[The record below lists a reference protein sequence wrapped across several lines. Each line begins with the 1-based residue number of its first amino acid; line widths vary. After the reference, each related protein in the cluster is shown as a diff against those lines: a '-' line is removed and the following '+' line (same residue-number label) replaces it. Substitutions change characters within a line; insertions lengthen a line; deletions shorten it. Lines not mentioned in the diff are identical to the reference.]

1 MPPWRHR
8 ASPEAVDLEI
18 LGSETTAP
26 KIDPVC
32 DPCPR
37 HALET
42 SGRTSRFASSPQL
55 GLGACRASSLSLL
68 LVRSFC
74 LGYLTVAIRI
84 LVSCNEYT
92 VSVSPPPPPPV
103 CFDPRSKYDRNY
115 HWLRIGSS
123 TARFG
128 RSLSE
133 SDDLARGAPTCACP
147 TQLLPTLL

>member
-8 ASPEAVDLEI
+8 DSPEAVDLEI
-18 LGSETTAP
+18 LGSETTGP

-42 SGRTSRFASSPQL
+42 SGRTSGFASSPQL

-74 LGYLTVAIRI
+74 LPEARRA
-84 LVSCNEYT
+84 SCPNSN
-92 VSVSPPPPPPV
+92 VDNDKGHVQI
-103 CFDPRSKYDRNY
+103 D
-115 HWLRIGSS
+115 
-123 TARFG
+123 
-128 RSLSE
+128 
-133 SDDLARGAPTCACP
+133 
-147 TQLLPTLL
+147 